1 MKSLLFLML
10 FMGIIFVIDGV
21 YQDEINTLK
30 NKKKIEYR
38 IVPRAMYDDMVFVK
52 GTDSSGYA
60 NLFEDNFEYR
70 GVGRY

>member
-21 YQDEINTLK
+21 YQDEIHKLQ

-60 NLFEDNFEYR
+60 NIFDDKFVYR
-70 GVGRY
+70 GIGRY